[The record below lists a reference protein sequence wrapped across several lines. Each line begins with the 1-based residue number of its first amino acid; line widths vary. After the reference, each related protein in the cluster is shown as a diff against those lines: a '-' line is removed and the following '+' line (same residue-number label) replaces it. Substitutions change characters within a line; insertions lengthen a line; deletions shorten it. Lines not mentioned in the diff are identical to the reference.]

1 MSLNKKFT
9 FIIDD
14 LYGGGAEKV
23 LLTVASLL
31 KSRGHAVNVA
41 ILRNKVE
48 HTTPENLSIDNLN
61 VINKFT
67 KVFRSPLIRR
77 IQVKKTQDYI
87 NKNNPDVLICCS
99 SEYVT
104 SGLKHHNR
112 YFWIHANQEN
122 ASEKQIGK
130 LKSYYND
137 EKILCVSQ
145 GVLDSILDLGINPS
159 FKKVLWNPIDKSDL
173 DIRSEEQVNGIP
185 KDDYFVCVAAL
196 EERKGHKDLLDA
208 FARSELSETLLLVG
222 KGACETELKEQAAV
236 LGISDQ
242 VKFYGY
248 TKNPYPLIKNAKALL
263 LTSKREG
270 APLVLVEALMLNTT
284 VLAMDCP
291 SGPSEILGQANLSH
305 QLIKLG
311 DIEGFADGLKI
322 LSKHQDAI
330 QEAQYHRFLPEVA
343 IKQFEKL

>member
-1 MSLNKKFT
+1 MKKYT

-31 KSRGHAVNVA
+31 KSQGHTVNVA
-41 ILRNKVE
+41 ILRDKVE
-48 HTTPENLSIDNLN
+48 HTIPDNLSIDNLN

-67 KVFRSPLIRR
+67 KAFRSPFVRSF
-77 IQVKKTQDYI
+77 QVSKVQKYVDQ
-87 NKNNPDVLICCS
+87 KNSDVLICCS

-104 SGLKHHNR
+104 SGVKHHNR
-112 YFWIHANQEN
+112 YFWVHANQEN
-122 ASEKQIGK
+122 SSDKHVEK
-130 LKSYYND
+130 LRSYYD
-137 EKILCVSQ
+137 GEKLLCVSQ
-145 GVLDSILDLGINPS
+145 GVLDSILNLGVSPS
-159 FKKVLWNPIDKSDL
+159 FSKVLWNPIDKSDL
-173 DIRSEEQVNGIP
+173 DVRSLEKVDRMP
-185 KDDYFVCVAAL
+185 ASDYFVCVAAL
-196 EERKGHKDLLDA
+196 EERKGHKELLEA
-208 FARSELSETLLLVG
+208 FARSQLSETLLLVG
-222 KGACETELKEQAAV
+222 KGSCEDELKEQAAS

-242 VKFYGY
+242 VQFYGY

-305 QLIKLG
+305 QLINLG
-311 DIEGFADGLKI
+311 DIEGFSAGLKE
-322 LSKHQDAI
+322 LSQHQDVI

-343 IKQFEKL
+343 IKQFEAL